1 MVRGVPR
8 LIVLLISIL
17 GVSSLAYAQGSST
30 KATLTGVVQDST
42 GAVIPGASVVVRNVA
57 TGVKTETVSNS
68 TGAFSVPALD
78 AGTYD
83 ATVSLTGF
91 KTVVV
96 DKIGLTAGNTASI
109 GTVKLDVGQASET
122 VNVSAHTELIDTSS
136 TTVSATMSIAQL
148 QELPLVT
155 KNAMYAATLLPG
167 VNTPSGSHSQ
177 RSSTVL
183 GLPQSALAIV
193 VDGVNVQDQVVK
205 STDGFYADIRP
216 QTDAV
221 EQMTVSEGTPGA
233 DSSGQGAVQIKFVTR
248 SGTNASTGSAY
259 EYFRDTPLNSN
270 SYFNKLRGQPKN
282 AINWNQFGIRQG
294 GPIVIPGVYDGK
306 NKAFYFVN
314 YEEFRLPVT
323 QSTTRTVLSP
333 LAQTGVLQYGC
344 AVGTGC
350 AHSVNVLQLAQANG
364 QVAAIDPT
372 VQAFFNAINQ
382 GTTLPGFAGV
392 STPNVDLNTYS
403 FAWQP
408 PMFRA
413 EHLPVVRID
422 MNLGKNSRLTGTN
435 NFQKANSDPDI
446 VNNGFSSFP
455 GIPVDSTQY
464 SYRETST
471 ISLRTTLG
479 SHLVNEGGWGLI
491 TSPVYFSANVTPDR
505 YINNTNFGFP
515 AVGGATPSNIDVV
528 TNSTSRNGANYN
540 FHDTLTW
547 LKGAHNF
554 SMGATYTNVWEW
566 SRSHPL
572 VNTYTLG
579 LDTANDPAA
588 GLFTAANFPGSAS
601 ADLASARNLYAL
613 LTGRVTTI
621 TGNAILQPDGSYLYR
636 ADTYFEV
643 KQPEFG
649 TFIQDQ
655 WRLRPNVTVNAGVRY
670 ELQYPIRP
678 TAALFSRNDVSDL
691 CGQAGTGAAANNAPE
706 ATIGCPFGIP
716 GIPLNGSLPTYK
728 QYTANSPGY
737 TLDKNNFAPS
747 IGVAWQPNVQSGFLR
762 SILGDPNL
770 ATVRASWARSFNQGG
785 LADYT
790 GTLQAGPGL
799 TVNANRTAQNQNL
812 VLPGESW
819 PLLLSQ
825 TNRLGGPAACPPDQ
839 NNGCIPNGITF
850 PVPIVFSTGVTLF
863 DPNYQT
869 EYTDSWSVG
878 LQRAL
883 SKDMSVEIRYLGNK
897 DNAIATTENY
907 NEQDIY
913 NAGFGSSSN
922 FIDEFTKAQHNLAAN
937 IAANKGATFAFTGA
951 PGTQPLPIF
960 LASYTGKGPGSASDP
975 AAYTG
980 ANWTN
985 STSVNALSLLAPSI
999 GTFAS
1004 TNTTNGLFGN
1014 TTFRANGIAAGMPA
1028 NFWVLNPAVASDN
1041 LRTAEGFTKYH
1052 TLQIL
1057 VNRRLSHGLSFNANY
1072 AYQVAYGS
1080 SLDTLFKPRALLRT
1094 TNAVPHAYKLTAIY
1108 ELPFGRGKRYG
1119 ANWDGLVNGIAGGWQ
1134 VSMTGR
1140 WETGRLFDIGD
1151 TKLVGI
1157 TLDQLQKEYKYY
1169 VNPADNQVYMLPQ
1182 ALIANTV
1189 KAFSIDATS
1198 PTGHPLCTG
1207 SNDVTCG
1214 GPDPSQPYL
1223 APSSDAN
1230 CTRII
1235 AGDCNVRQQLL
1246 KAPLFSRFD
1255 FSAKKR
1261 IAFAHSASFD
1271 LEVDV
1276 LNVFNAIDFN
1286 SVFTT
1291 STSPDSYRVT
1301 SAYQDINQSYDPGGR
1316 IGQLVFR
1323 VNW

>member
-1 MVRGVPR
+1 
-8 LIVLLISIL
+8 
-17 GVSSLAYAQGSST
+17 
-30 KATLTGVVQDST
+30 
-42 GAVIPGASVVVRNVA
+42 VA

-78 AGTYD
+78 AGTYE
-83 ATVSLTGF
+83 ATISLTGF

-96 DKIGLTAGNTASI
+96 DKIGLSPGNTSSI
-109 GTVKLDVGQASET
+109 GVVKLDVGAASET
-122 VNVSAHTELIDTSS
+122 VNVSAHTELIDTAS
-136 TTVSATMSIAQL
+136 TTVAATLSSDQIQK
-148 QELPLVT
+148 LPLVT
-155 KNAMYAATLLPG
+155 KNAMYALAFLPG
-167 VNTPSGSHSQ
+167 VNAPSGSHSQ

-183 GLPQSALAIV
+183 GLPQSAIAIV
-193 VDGVNVQDQVVK
+193 LDGVNVQDQAVK

-221 EQMTVSEGTPGA
+221 EQVTVSEGTPGA

-248 SGTNASTGSAY
+248 SGTNTSTGSAY
-259 EYFRDTPLNSN
+259 EYYRDTALNSN
-270 SYFNKLRGQPKN
+270 SYFNIQKNQPKN
-282 AINWNQFGIRQG
+282 AINWNQFGFRQG

-333 LAQTGVLQYGC
+333 LAQSGVLQYNCSAAAGC
-344 AVGTGC
+344 A
-350 AHSVNVLQLAQANG
+350 SRVNVLQLAQANG
-364 QVAAIDPT
+364 QVSAIDPT

-382 GTTLPGFAGV
+382 GTALPGFGSAV
-392 STPNVDLNTYS
+392 TQNIDLNTYS
-403 FAWQP
+403 YAWQP

-422 MNLGKNSRLTGTN
+422 MNLNKNNRLTGTN

-464 SYRETST
+464 SFRETAT
-471 ISLRTTLG
+471 ATLRTTLG
-479 SHLVNEGGWGLI
+479 RNMVNEGGYGLI
-491 TSPVYFSANVTPDR
+491 WSPVYFSSNVTPDR
-505 YINNTNFGFP
+505 YINNTNFNFL
-515 AVGGATPSNIDVV
+515 AVGGATPTNIDVA
-528 TNSTSRNGANYN
+528 TNSTSRNGANYS

-547 LKGAHNF
+547 LKGQHNF
-554 SMGATYTNVWEW
+554 SLGAAYTNVWEW
-566 SRSHPL
+566 SASHPL

-588 GLFTAANFPGSAS
+588 GLFTAANFPGSTA
-601 ADLASARNLYAL
+601 ADLTSARNLYAM
-613 LTGRVTTI
+613 LTGRVTQI
-621 TGNAILQPDGSYLYR
+621 TGNAILQPDGTYLYR
-636 ADTYFEV
+636 ADTRFQV
-643 KQPEFG
+643 NQPEFG
-649 TFIQDQ
+649 SFIQDQ
-655 WRLRPNVTVNAGVRY
+655 WRLRPNVTVNAGVRW

-678 TAALFSRNDVSDL
+678 TQALFSRNDISDL
-691 CGQAGTGAAANNAPE
+691 CGQAGTGAAASNAPI
-706 ATIGCPFGIP
+706 ATIGCPFGQP
-716 GIPLNGSLPTYK
+716 GIPLNGPTPTYK

-737 TLDKNNFAPS
+737 SLDKNNFAPS
-747 IGVAWQPNVQSGFLR
+747 IGVAWQPNVEHGFLR

-770 ATVRASWARSFNQGG
+770 ATLRASWARSFNQGG
-785 LADYT
+785 LSDYLAAT
-790 GTLQAGPGL
+790 GPIQNGPGL
-799 TVNANRTAQNQNL
+799 TVNANRNVANNNL
-812 VLPGESW
+812 VVDGQGF

-825 TNRLGGPAACPPDQ
+825 TNRLGGPAACAAGQ
-839 NNGCIPNGITF
+839 NNGCIPTGVSF
-850 PVPIVFSTGVTLF
+850 PIPIIFSTGVSVF

-869 EYTDSWSVG
+869 EYTDSWSFG
-878 LQRAL
+878 LQRSL
-883 SKDMSVEIRYLGNK
+883 SKDMSVEVRYLGNK

-937 IAANKGATFAFTGA
+937 IAAGKGATFAYTGA
-951 PGTQPLPIF
+951 AGTQPLPIF
-960 LASYTGKGPGSASDP
+960 LASYNAKGAAAAGDP
-975 AAYTG
+975 TAYTG
-980 ANWTN
+980 AQWTN
-985 STSVNALSLLAPSI
+985 STAVTALSLLNPSI

-1014 TTFRANGIAAGMPA
+1014 TTFKANGIAAGLPA
-1028 NFWVLNPAVASDN
+1028 NFWVMNPAVSVDN

-1052 TLQIL
+1052 TVQIL
-1057 VNRRLSHGLSFNANY
+1057 LNRRLSHGLQFSGNY
-1072 AYQVAYGS
+1072 AYQVAYS
-1080 SLDTLFKPRALLRT
+1080 SQLDTLFKPRAVLRA
-1094 TNAVPHAYKLTAIY
+1094 TNAVPHSWKLTTIY
-1108 ELPFGRGKRYG
+1108 ELPFGRGKRFG
-1119 ANWDGLVNGIAGGWQ
+1119 SNWDGLVNGLAGGWQ
-1134 VSMTGR
+1134 MSLTGR

-1169 VNPADNQVYMLPQ
+1169 VNPTDSQVYMLPQ
-1182 ALIANTV
+1182 ALIANTI
-1189 KAFSIDATS
+1189 KAFAIDATS

-1207 SNDVTCG
+1207 TNAVTCG

-1223 APSSDAN
+1223 APASDAN
-1230 CTRII
+1230 CTTII
-1235 AGDCNVRQQLL
+1235 TGDCNTRQQLL

-1261 IAFAHSASFD
+1261 IPFAHAASFD
-1271 LEVDV
+1271 MEIDV

-1291 STSPDSYRVT
+1291 STNPDSYRVT